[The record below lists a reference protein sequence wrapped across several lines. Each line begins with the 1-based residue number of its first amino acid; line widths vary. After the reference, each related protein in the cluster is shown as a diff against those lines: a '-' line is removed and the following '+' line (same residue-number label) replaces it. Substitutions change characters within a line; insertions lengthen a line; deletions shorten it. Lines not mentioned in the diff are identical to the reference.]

1 MAGVVRRRRRRR
13 GAAARP
19 LPDAADAAARPRAP
33 RRRAVADQ
41 HRLRQHDPDGP
52 RAVVPGRR
60 GGRARLPSLDPVER
74 RHHGAPRAAAGDR
87 RGRPHLLLRLIGD
100 ALRGRVQPLLPGQGP
115 PGWGRPGLHPGA
127 RLPRRLRPRLPGGAA
142 GRGPARRLPPGALA
156 RRSGP
161 RAAVLPAPAAD
172 ARLLGVPHRLDGAR
186 PDERDH
192 AGPVQPVP
200 GRPRVQR
207 HERPARLGVPRRRRD
222 GRAGVPRPDPHRRG
236 RGPGQPDLRRQL
248 QPAAARRPGPRQR
261 EDHPGAGVVLPRRGL
276 ERHQGDL
283 GPGVGRAA
291 ARRPRRRAGQP
302 HEHDPG
308 RRLPDLQ
315 GQRRRV
321 RPRALLRPRPADEG
335 AGRADERRRR
345 SGTSS
350 AAGTTTARST
360 RPTPPRRRTT
370 ASPRSS
376 WPRRSRGTDWVRTSR
391 AATPPTR

>member
-1 MAGVVRRRRRRR
+1 MAGVVRRRPRRR

-19 LPDAADAAARPRAP
+19 LPHAADAGARPRAP

-41 HRLRQHDPDGP
+41 HGLRQHDPDGP

-87 RGRPHLLLRLIGD
+87 RGRPHLLLRVVGD
-100 ALRGRVQPLLPGQGP
+100 ALRGRVQPLLPRQGP
-115 PGWGRPGLHPGA
+115 PGWGRSGLHPGP
-127 RLPRRLRPRLPGGAA
+127 RLPRHLRPRLPGGPA
-142 GRGPARRLPPGALA
+142 GRRTGSTASARSSRHGGPGHGLP
-156 RRSGP
+156 S
-161 RAAVLPAPAAD
+161 LPAPAAD

-200 GRPRVQR
+200 GRARVHR
-207 HERPARLGVPRRRRD
+207 HERPARVGLPGRRRD

-248 QPAAARRPGPRQR
+248 QPAAARRPGARQR

-283 GPGVGRAA
+283 GPRVGRSA

-302 HEHDPG
+302 HEHDA
-308 RRLPDLQ
+308 RTATT
-315 GQRRRV
+315 
-321 RPRALLRPRPADEG
+321 RPTRPTTA
-335 AGRADERRRR
+335 R
-345 SGTSS
+345 SSASTSS
-350 AAGTTTARST
+350 AAT
-360 RPTPPRRRTT
+360 RGRRRW
-370 ASPRSS
+370 SS
-376 WPRRSRGTDWVRTSR
+376 R
-391 AATPPTR
+391 